1 MPNWTRQI
9 TKKLPSFSGGF
20 FISHH
25 KVDQPQE
32 ENYGK
37 NFSSSFADN
46 TEVQQMIQK
55 TKKLKAYEQTNQNK
69 LLKITNKIIK
79 KSKQKGKNNKRE
91 KNLNL
96 TN

>member
-1 MPNWTRQI
+1 
-9 TKKLPSFSGGF
+9 
-20 FISHH
+20 
-25 KVDQPQE
+25 
-32 ENYGK
+32 
-37 NFSSSFADN
+37 
-46 TEVQQMIQK
+46 MIQK